1 MNRSNQEGLKV
12 HSPLKGWC
20 ASLDDNPD
28 PVFRD
33 RILGDGVSID
43 PTRGQVHAPFSGEVL
58 TVPESLHA
66 VNLRADNGAEF
77 LIHIGVDTV
86 AMAGDGFQAHV
97 AAGDRIECGQLL
109 LSFDMEKVL
118 RGAASL
124 KTPVLLLSE
133 GFVLSGHRDTGP
145 VESGDVLFDVRPS
158 IQVSETT
165 ERLPDQAG
173 KGKRIEQLVAVG
185 LEHGIHARPAAII
198 KAAIATLEASVSCQL
213 GNQTPADARSPV
225 ALMSQGISYGDVIS
239 VTSRGRDSQQAL
251 DAVIAHLDSLD
262 LDESELQA
270 RRQPAIATPLKKQ
283 PVAALAD
290 GAVIRAQPAS
300 PGLSMGVAFVLESW
314 DAPTQETPGTPVE
327 EKQRLEVA
335 LEVVRAY
342 LQKLSSTGDAAG
354 AEIAMAHL
362 ALLEDPMITGA
373 ARELIE
379 HGHGASHAWHDAIN
393 QSVEMLQKVDDKRML
408 ERIDDLKDTNLR
420 VQRALTGLDPA
431 QGPELSEPSILI
443 AENLL
448 PSQLLELDH
457 SQVAGICT
465 AAGGTTSHVAILA
478 ISLEIPMLVAAGDE
492 VLTVT
497 EGERLLLDADMG
509 ELKVRPD
516 DAEAE
521 RFGQHMREDKQQRQ
535 AEQATAHD
543 ECRTTDGT
551 HIHINANLA
560 SAQDALAAVQ
570 AGAEGCGL
578 LRTEFVFMG
587 RAQAPDVDQQLEV
600 YQQVSDALQDRPLVV
615 RTLDAGGDKPI
626 SYLNQQG
633 EENPALGVRGIRL
646 SLENREL
653 LEVQLEAL
661 LRLQRST
668 ALQVM
673 IPMVT
678 SVHEVRDVREII
690 SSLCQSRG
698 LTNTISLGI
707 MIETPAAALIADRLA
722 AIVDFFSIGTNDLT
736 QYVLSMDRGEP
747 RLATRL
753 DTLHPA
759 VLELIRMSANAAN
772 LAGIPVAVCGG
783 AAGDMMIAP
792 ILLGLGIHELSMPQT
807 LIARQKA
814 RLRELSMPDCI
825 SLAESALTMNSAREV
840 RAMMRRFYGT

>member
-1 MNRSNQEGLKV
+1 MNKSHQEELKV
-12 HSPLKGWC
+12 HSPIKGWC
-20 ASLDDNPD
+20 ASLNDNPD

-33 RILGDGVSID
+33 RVLGDGVSID
-43 PTRGQVHAPFSGEVL
+43 PTQGKVHAPFAGEVL
-58 TVPESLHA
+58 SVPESLHA

-86 AMAGDGFQAHV
+86 AMKGDGFEAHV
-97 AAGDRIECGQLL
+97 AAGERVECGQLL
-109 LSFDMEKVL
+109 LSFDLEKVL
-118 RGAASL
+118 RSAASL

-133 GFVLSGHRDTGP
+133 EFELSGHRDDGP
-145 VESGDVLFDVRPS
+145 VEPGDVLFEIRPS
-158 IQVSETT
+158 LQVGNTADS
-165 ERLPDQAG
+165 LPDQPG
-173 KGKRIEQLVAVG
+173 DDERIKQLVAVG
-185 LEHGIHARPAAII
+185 LEHGIHARPAANL
-198 KAAIATLEASVSCQL
+198 KAAIANLEASVSCQL
-213 GNQTPADARSPV
+213 GNQPPADARSPV

-239 VTSRGRDSQQAL
+239 ITAWGRDSQQAL
-251 DAVIAHLDSLD
+251 EAVVAHLDPLD
-262 LDESELQA
+262 LDEAELQA
-270 RRQPAIATPLKKQ
+270 RLQA
-283 PVAALAD
+283 PVATLVNKKPVAVLDD

-300 PGLSMGVAFVLESW
+300 PGLSMGVAFILASW
-314 DAPTQETPGTPVE
+314 DAPAQETPGTPVE
-327 EKQRLEVA
+327 EKQRLAAA
-335 LEVVRAY
+335 LEAVREH
-342 LQKLSSTGDAAG
+342 LQKLSAGGDATG

-362 ALLEDPMITGA
+362 ALLEDPMITDA
-373 ARELIE
+373 AEDLLE
-379 HGHGASHAWHDAIN
+379 CGQGASSAWHDAIN
-393 QSVEMLQKVDDKRML
+393 QSVEILKKVDDKRML

-420 VQRALTGLDPA
+420 VQRTLAGLDPA
-431 QGPELSEPSILI
+431 QGPELTERSILI

-457 SQVAGICT
+457 KQVAGICT

-492 VLTVT
+492 ILAVT
-497 EGERLLLDADMG
+497 KGDHLLLDADLG
-509 ELKVRPD
+509 ELMVRP
-516 DAEAE
+516 AEAE
-521 RFGQHMREDKQQRQ
+521 ADRFVQHIQEDKHQRK
-535 AEQATAHD
+535 AEQAAAHD
-543 ECRTTDGT
+543 ECRTRDGT

-560 SAQDALAAVQ
+560 SAQDALAAVG

-587 RAQAPDVDQQLEV
+587 RAQAPDVDQQLEL
-600 YQQVSDALQDRPLVV
+600 YQQISDTLQDRPLVV

-626 SYLNQQG
+626 SYLNQQD

-646 SLENREL
+646 SLENRTL

-668 ALQVM
+668 PLQVM

-678 SVHEVRDVREII
+678 SVYEVMDVREILD
-690 SSLCQSRG
+690 SLRQSHD
-698 LTNTISLGI
+698 LTNPISLGI

-722 AIVDFFSIGTNDLT
+722 GLVDFFSIGTNDLT

-747 RLATRL
+747 RLALRL

-772 LAGIPVAVCGG
+772 KAGIPVAVCGG

-792 ILLGLGIHELSMPQT
+792 VLLGLGVRELSMPQS

-814 RLRELSMPDCI
+814 RLRELSIPDCI
-825 SLAESALTMNSAREV
+825 SLAESALAMNSAREV
-840 RAMMRRFYGT
+840 RAMMREFYGI